1 MSDASEF
8 LRLTEIVR
16 RLRQPDG
23 CPWDRAQTHE
33 SIRKNLVEE
42 TGEFLDALEDGNL
55 EGIREELGDILLQVV
70 FHAQMGAEAGEY
82 TMEEICRE
90 EADKLIRRHPH
101 VFGTAAKASSAK
113 DALGSWERS
122 KVGEAGEQSR
132 RVSALDGVPRSMPG
146 LSRAQKTLVKA
157 SRKGFRWQSDRD
169 ALAKVEE
176 ELSETKEA
184 LAQGDK
190 AAFAREAGD
199 LLFAVTSLCQTQD
212 VEAEEALHNAIA
224 RFHRRFR
231 SMEAETKAAGHSL
244 GKNSPREWLRLWEKA
259 KAAEKAD

>member
-23 CPWDRAQTHE
+23 CPWDRVQTHE
-33 SIRKNLVEE
+33 SIKKNLVEE
-42 TGEFLDALEDGNL
+42 TGEFLDALEEGNL
-55 EGIREELGDILLQVV
+55 EGIREELGDLLLQVV
-70 FHAQMGAEAGEY
+70 FHAQMGTEAGEY
-82 TMEEICRE
+82 TLEEICRE

-101 VFGTAAKASSAK
+101 VFGEAAKASDAK
-113 DALGSWERS
+113 EALGSWERS

-132 RVSALDGVPRSMPG
+132 RTSALDGVPRNMPG

-157 SRKGFRWQSDRD
+157 GRKGFRWQNPQD

-176 ELSETKEA
+176 ELTEVKEA
-184 LAQGDK
+184 LSQGDH

-199 LLFAVTSLCQTQD
+199 LLFAVTSLCQIHD
-212 VEAEEALHNAIA
+212 VEAEEALHATIA
-224 RFHRRFR
+224 RFHKRFR
-231 SMEAETKAAGHSL
+231 SMEADTKAAGHSL
-244 GKNSPREWLRLWEKA
+244 EENSPEEWRDLWKKA
-259 KAAEKAD
+259 KAAEAAK

>member
-23 CPWDRAQTHE
+23 CPWDRVQTHE
-33 SIRKNLVEE
+33 SIQKNLVEE

-90 EADKLIRRHPH
+90 EADKLLRRHPH
-101 VFGTAAKASSAK
+101 VFGKAAKASNAK

-122 KVGEAGEQSR
+122 KMGEAGEQSR
-132 RVSALDGVPRSMPG
+132 RTSALDGVPRSMPG

-157 SRKGFRWQSDRD
+157 SRKGFRWQSGRD
-169 ALAKVEE
+169 ALAKVDE
-176 ELSETKEA
+176 ELSEAKEA

-224 RFHRRFR
+224 RFHKRFR

-244 GKNSPREWLRLWEKA
+244 EENSPQEWIRLWKKA
-259 KAAEKAD
+259 KSAENTD